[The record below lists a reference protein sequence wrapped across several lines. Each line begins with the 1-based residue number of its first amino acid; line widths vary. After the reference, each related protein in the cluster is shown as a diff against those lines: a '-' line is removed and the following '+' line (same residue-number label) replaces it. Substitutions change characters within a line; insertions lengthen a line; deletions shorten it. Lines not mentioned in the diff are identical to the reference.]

1 MPSPES
7 IRLILTIFA
16 LCSFVGMLKRPF
28 WGVVSYLMIMM
39 LRPGLYYPTL
49 ATYRIEMLVGVL
61 VILFIF
67 VSGKISRM
75 DYTEDMVIKWMC
87 ILFGVMTLS
96 MVQAM
101 DFSVSWNWMNDFL
114 KIFLFFIMV
123 VCLTD
128 SVQDCEVLLIV
139 FCMLTSII
147 AYEAIF
153 NYMSG
158 NLVESMDE
166 SSRMTYAVAD
176 SGMGSGHV
184 ALANMCNQAL
194 AVAWYVGACHRNKII
209 KLFGFVLF
217 IVLLAGVVVS
227 GSKGGF
233 FGLATFFVCWI
244 VFADNK
250 LKMVFYELVAI
261 AVIVIINPDYLSF
274 MKSVKVVGSTD
285 SSANSRISGLS
296 HGFQM
301 LLNRPIL
308 GVGPGCYPVARRA
321 WFGWGLWAHNLY
333 GELMGDLGVLGVIA
347 SYKFLKNYVLKAH
360 TLMKKY
366 TDDPMVGNICKAVL
380 VATIVRLVLGM
391 GSHSLYIFFWYF
403 LAGVVVVI
411 TRNFQTTP

>member
-39 LRPGLYYPTL
+39 LRPGLYYPVL
-49 ATYRIEMLVGVL
+49 ATFRIEMLVGVL

-67 VSGKISRM
+67 MSGKISRLHYK
-75 DYTEDMVIKWMC
+75 DDPVIKLMF
-87 ILFGVMTLS
+87 ILFGVMCLS

-101 DFSVSWNWMNDFL
+101 DFSVSWDWMNDFL
-114 KIFLFFIMV
+114 KVFLFFIMV

-128 SVQDCEVLLIV
+128 SMQDCDVLLIV
-139 FCMLTSII
+139 FCMLTSTI

-153 NYMSG
+153 NYMTG

-166 SSRMTYAVAD
+166 SQRMSYAVAD
-176 SGMGSGHV
+176 NGMGSGHV

-194 AVAWYVGACHRNKII
+194 AVAWYVGACHKNKII
-209 KLFGFVLF
+209 KLLGFVLF
-217 IVLLAGVVVS
+217 AVLFAGVVVS

-233 FGLATFFVCWI
+233 FGLAAFFVCWI

-250 LKMVFYELVAI
+250 LKVVFYELAAI
-261 AVIVIINPDYLSF
+261 AVIVVINPDYLSF
-274 MKSVKVVGSTD
+274 MKNVKVVGSTD
-285 SSANSRISGLS
+285 VSANSRIQGLT

-301 LLNRPIL
+301 MINRPIL

-333 GELMGDLGVLGVIA
+333 GELMGDLGILGVIA
-347 SYKFLKNYVLKAH
+347 SYKFLKNYLSKAY

-366 TDDPMVGNICKAVL
+366 TDDPTIGNISKAVIA
-380 VATIVRLVLGM
+380 ATIVRLALGM

-403 LAGVVVVI
+403 LAGVVVVMA
-411 TRNFQTTP
+411 RNLQTTS